1 MARKEW
7 LRRRFG
13 LTKAEANVAAM
24 LADGL
29 SYAEAA
35 ALCEVSYH
43 TIHAH
48 VKAIHE
54 KTGART
60 TARLQALI
68 HAGGG
73 EEPRQ
78 QP

>member
-1 MARKEW
+1 MLRKEW

-13 LTKAEANVAAM
+13 LTRREATVATM

-29 SYAEAA
+29 SYAEVA

-48 VKAIHE
+48 VKAIHD

-60 TARLQALI
+60 TARLQAMI
-68 HAGGG
+68 HAAPGK
-73 EEPRQ
+73 EPL
-78 QP
+78 